1 MKALCTY
8 HEAKVTEYSIGEEHA
23 SSFED
28 FVKKREI
35 QMLSNLG
42 EYLGNP
48 QKWDTEDKSYGLPI
62 FWEMIQDRSSQMSG
76 DLTK

>member
-1 MKALCTY
+1 MPSIDLQLVDLFYQRITQVPATQYDDKFLEFLKDFTMKALCTY

-35 QMLSNLG
+35 
-42 EYLGNP
+42 
-48 QKWDTEDKSYGLPI
+48 
-62 FWEMIQDRSSQMSG
+62 
-76 DLTK
+76 